1 MKTEDKSVEKIGNY
15 KVVSLTEGPGRKYA
29 VDLNNPD
36 DVLMIYRE
44 WKEFKEGKYSQDHFD
59 RVDKCVLQRLRE
71 QDIIDELRVK
81 VNGLDTE
88 IGKLKSILDSD
99 DEAADIRIRQI
110 VLLTKQLEVME
121 EYRNILSA
129 RIDEMENF
137 WR

>member
-1 MKTEDKSVEKIGNY
+1 MKTEDESIKKIGNY
-15 KVVSLTEGPGRKYA
+15 KVVSLTEGPGKKYT

-71 QDIIDELRVK
+71 QDILDELRVK
-81 VNGLDTE
+81 VSDLDTE
-88 IGKLKSILDSD
+88 IEKLKSILDSD
-99 DEAADIRIRQI
+99 DKAAGIRIRQI
-110 VLLTKQLEVME
+110 TLLIEQLEVME
-121 EYRNILSA
+121 EYRNILSV

>member
-1 MKTEDKSVEKIGNY
+1 MKTEDKPVEKIGNY
-15 KVVSLTEGPGRKYA
+15 KMVSLTEGPGRKYT

-36 DVLMIYRE
+36 DVWMIYRE
-44 WKEFKEGKYSQDHFD
+44 WQEFKEGKYSQDHFD

-71 QDIIDELRVK
+71 QDILDELRAK
-81 VNGLDTE
+81 LSDLDTE

-99 DEAADIRIRQI
+99 NEAAGIRIRQI
-110 VLLTKQLEVME
+110 VLLTKQLEAME
-121 EYRNILSA
+121 AYRDILSA